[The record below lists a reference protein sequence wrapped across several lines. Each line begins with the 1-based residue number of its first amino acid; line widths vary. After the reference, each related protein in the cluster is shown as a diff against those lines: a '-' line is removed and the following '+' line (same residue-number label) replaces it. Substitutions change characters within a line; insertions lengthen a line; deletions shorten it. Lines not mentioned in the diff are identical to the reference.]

1 MKDIIRIVEACLR
14 HFNLP
19 SPKIVKSLYSAKTH
33 IRTHDILR
41 ASPSQSPKMLKL
53 RISHRLSTHYSKST
67 PLTLDTQYQ
76 ATVTW
81 SNGQRWEFSYGTLYQ
96 AVEQVGLYLTIGTS
110 IVTLQRRSSP
120 VFPHKEGSFLLFSER
135 WPNVIS
141 TTSILRR
148 TLSWQ
153 PRIRHHA
160 DRLTVE
166 IHSSGRAYS
175 RPSTTT

>member
-1 MKDIIRIVEACLR
+1 MNACMTWRGIMRRIIHRVQAFFDR
-14 HFNLP
+14 YNL
-19 SPKIVKSLYSAKTH
+19 SNQRLYDQFSSAKIH

-110 IVTLQRRSSP
+110 IVTLQRR
-120 VFPHKEGSFLLFSER
+120 
-135 WPNVIS
+135 
-141 TTSILRR
+141 
-148 TLSWQ
+148 
-153 PRIRHHA
+153 
-160 DRLTVE
+160 
-166 IHSSGRAYS
+166 
-175 RPSTTT
+175 